1 MQQPSAN
8 KISYCLDTN
17 IVSEVLRK
25 NPVVNQRLQD
35 ELDKGNKV
43 YISSIVYR
51 KFAVKAPSF
60 SYGDETAPKIY

>member
-43 YISSIVYR
+43 YISSIVYYEIVR
-51 KFAVKAPSF
+51 
-60 SYGDETAPKIY
+60 